1 LFYVKHP
8 AASRVYAWVK
18 PPIDSSSGG
27 RAMIPVKQ
35 AVKIA
40 FELLNDLYDA
50 KKFADVMLEEVER
63 SEDGQV
69 WLITISFSRQMPSEN
84 IMEAIGSRKYA
95 RSLKLFQIRA
105 DTGEM
110 VSMKN
115 CGPKTR
121 DGAA

>member
-1 LFYVKHP
+1 LVYAKHP
-8 AASRVYAWVK
+8 ATSRVCNQVK
-18 PPIDSSSGG
+18 PAIDSSSGG

-40 FELLNDLYDA
+40 FDLLNDLYDA

-63 SEDGQV
+63 SEDGQL

-95 RSLKLFQIRA
+95 RSFKLFQVSS

-110 VSMKN
+110 ISMKN
-115 CGPKTR
+115 CVLKAR
-121 DGAA
+121 DG

>member
-1 LFYVKHP
+1 LFYAKHP
-8 AASRVYAWVK
+8 ATNSVCAVIKSA
-18 PPIDSSSGG
+18 IDSSSGG

-63 SEDGQV
+63 SEDGKV
-69 WLITISFSRQMPSEN
+69 WLITVSFSRQIPSEN

-95 RSLKLFQIRA
+95 RSFKLFQISA

-115 CGPKTR
+115 CVLKAR
-121 DGAA
+121 EAKQ

>member
-1 LFYVKHP
+1 
-8 AASRVYAWVK
+8 
-18 PPIDSSSGG
+18 
-27 RAMIPVKQ
+27 MIPVKQ

-40 FELLNDLYDA
+40 FELLNDLYDP

-69 WLITISFSRQMPSEN
+69 WLITISFARQIPSEN

-95 RSLKLFQIRA
+95 RSFKLFQIST

-110 VSMKN
+110 MLMRN
-115 CGPKTR
+115 CVLKERHG
-121 DGAA
+121 